1 MQCALNGVEVMGRDI
16 IVVSHHDACE
26 NTVIRSIISTSQ
38 RVDTSGATVQ
48 FALLPDKV
56 FLFDRTTGERI
67 RMQP

>member
-1 MQCALNGVEVMGRDI
+1 MGRDI

-38 RVDTSGATVQ
+38 RVDTSGAIVQ

-67 RMQP
+67 RMQS